1 MMPEYFE
8 FYNPVKIMCGEAAL
22 ENIPYELTRLGAH
35 KIFVLI
41 SRSMLNDGILE
52 RIGGL
57 GKALIETDI
66 PKDSSFA
73 VVKKLAQKALSAEC
87 DGVLAVGG
95 GSVLDTAKVVR
106 ALISQRKTNPRELL
120 GNEWVQKSS
129 QIIERI
135 PFIMVPTTSGTGS
148 ECTSVAVV
156 QDEQTHIKHEVISD
170 QFLPDAAVL
179 DPRCTEKLPPR
190 LTASCGMD
198 ALCHAI
204 EAYTGLQKNPLSD
217 AYAVSA
223 VKLIGKN
230 LIAAVREPQS
240 EEYRMSMACAST
252 MAGASFSNS
261 MVGLCHAIAHAMGA
275 GLWRPSWRGCW
286 DDAAQSYA
294 MAIGCGQRGIWGASV
309 CLLRCRVLC
318 GNSLPPE
325 GRKAD
330 RSD

>member
-41 SRSMLNDGILE
+41 SRTMLNDGILE

-156 QDEQTHIKHEVISD
+156 QDEQTHIKHEIISD

-198 ALCHAI
+198 AI
-204 EAYTGLQKNPLSD
+204 TSIKNVESRFRSKMRELG
-217 AYAVSA
+217 A
-223 VKLIGKN
+223 KTC
-230 LIAAVREPQS
+230 VR
-240 EEYRMSMACAST
+240 
-252 MAGASFSNS
+252 F
-261 MVGLCHAIAHAMGA
+261 LH
-275 GLWRPSWRGCW
+275 
-286 DDAAQSYA
+286 
-294 MAIGCGQRGIWGASV
+294 
-309 CLLRCRVLC
+309 
-318 GNSLPPE
+318 
-325 GRKAD
+325 
-330 RSD
+330 

>member
-41 SRSMLNDGILE
+41 SRTMLNDGILE

-73 VVKKLAQKALSAEC
+73 VVKKLAQKALVAEC

-129 QIIERI
+129 RIIERI
-135 PFIMVPTTSGTGS
+135 PDRK
-148 ECTSVAVV
+148 SVV
-156 QDEQTHIKHEVISD
+156 
-170 QFLPDAAVL
+170 
-179 DPRCTEKLPPR
+179 
-190 LTASCGMD
+190 
-198 ALCHAI
+198 
-204 EAYTGLQKNPLSD
+204 
-217 AYAVSA
+217 
-223 VKLIGKN
+223 
-230 LIAAVREPQS
+230 
-240 EEYRMSMACAST
+240 
-252 MAGASFSNS
+252 
-261 MVGLCHAIAHAMGA
+261 
-275 GLWRPSWRGCW
+275 
-286 DDAAQSYA
+286 
-294 MAIGCGQRGIWGASV
+294 
-309 CLLRCRVLC
+309 
-318 GNSLPPE
+318 
-325 GRKAD
+325 
-330 RSD
+330 